1 MGLDDIN
8 TKKLYDALINM
19 ISNLH
24 IQKGL
29 LSKEEMHCLLSILDL
44 VIMGKNDPGLIG
56 LLKAWEVDKLEPEI
70 NEIVK
75 ATLLDFDFTN
85 LDSNNRKM
93 ETIRDLLR
101 YNKELKDS

>member
-56 LLKAWEVDKLEPEI
+56 LLKEWEADELEPEI

-85 LDSNNRKM
+85 LDSNKRKM

-101 YNKELKDS
+101 YNK